1 MKTTEPTFINLELSG
16 NCSPLLFTSLACF
29 CLQLSDTALWFRD
42 CFSYATWKKRRAV
55 IIIDQP
61 IRFHFVRKLITRQHN
76 VVNIDY
82 FATQSLLFFFLHSF
96 GISKWPYVMRV
107 MCFIC
112 WRVLSESRRREKTEK
127 TKKTIFY
134 RRCFLFSRDAIHSR
148 TRTLRG
154 SRKKQNINWQ
164 ISALKVAG
172 SDTRRRNIKHKT
184 TKTPQNK
191 KQIVK

>member
-1 MKTTEPTFINLELSG
+1 
-16 NCSPLLFTSLACF
+16 
-29 CLQLSDTALWFRD
+29 
-42 CFSYATWKKRRAV
+42 
-55 IIIDQP
+55 
-61 IRFHFVRKLITRQHN
+61 
-76 VVNIDY
+76 
-82 FATQSLLFFFLHSF
+82 
-96 GISKWPYVMRV
+96 

-134 RRCFLFSRDAIHSR
+134 RQCFLFSRDAIHSR

-154 SRKKQNINWQ
+154 SRKKTNINWQ

>member
-82 FATQSLLFFFLHSF
+82 FTTQSLLFFFLALFRHL
-96 GISKWPYVMRV
+96 KMT
-107 MCFIC
+107 IC
-112 WRVLSESRRREKTEK
+112 NESNVLYMLESAIREPTERKDGENKKDNFLPAVLSLLSRRYS
-127 TKKTIFY
+127 F
-134 RRCFLFSRDAIHSR
+134 
-148 TRTLRG
+148 
-154 SRKKQNINWQ
+154 
-164 ISALKVAG
+164 
-172 SDTRRRNIKHKT
+172 
-184 TKTPQNK
+184 
-191 KQIVK
+191 